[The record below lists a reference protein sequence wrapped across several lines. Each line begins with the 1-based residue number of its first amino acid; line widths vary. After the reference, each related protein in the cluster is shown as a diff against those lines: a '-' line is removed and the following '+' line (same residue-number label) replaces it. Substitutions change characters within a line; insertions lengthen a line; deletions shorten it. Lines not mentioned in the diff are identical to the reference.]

1 MHPDERPGAEERRR
15 YMLDAPLATPREA
28 REFRLLRKDGS
39 VITAECSSMP
49 IDFEGAPVVL
59 TFIRDVTKR
68 NEERAQLIQT
78 DRMATIGTLAAGV
91 AHEINNPLGYVMLNL
106 EVFGRELDELVDAPD
121 ARTRVRERLAML
133 QEGTR
138 HIASIVRDL
147 KNFCRPDSS
156 PQPID
161 VREVLESAINMAM
174 TEVAGRARLIRDYSP
189 VRPVLADGA
198 RLGQVFLNLLLNAAQ
213 ALVDDAVAHE
223 IRITLRPEEAKLV
236 RIDITDTGHG
246 IHPANMQR
254 IFEPFFTT
262 KPPGIGTG
270 LGLSISQSIVH
281 GMKGRLTVES
291 EVGRG
296 STFCVRLP
304 STA

>member
-1 MHPDERPGAEERRR
+1 
-15 YMLDAPLATPREA
+15 
-28 REFRLLRKDGS
+28 
-39 VITAECSSMP
+39 MP
-49 IDFEGAPVVL
+49 IDFEGAAAVL

-68 NEERAQLIQT
+68 NEERAHLIQT

-106 EVFGRELDELVDAPD
+106 EVFGRELADLVEDPG
-121 ARTRVRERLAML
+121 ARARVRERLEMV

-138 HIASIVRDL
+138 HIATIVRDL
-147 KNFCRPDSS
+147 KSFCRPDSS
-156 PQPID
+156 PRPID

-174 TEVAGRARLIRDYSP
+174 TEVAGRARLVRDYTP
-189 VRPVLADGA
+189 VRPVLADRA

-213 ALVDDAVAHE
+213 ALVDGESTHE
-223 IRITLRPEEAKLV
+223 IRVTLRSEEAKLV
-236 RIDITDTGHG
+236 RIEIADTGHG
-246 IHPANMQR
+246 IDPAHMQR

-291 EVGRG
+291 EIGRG